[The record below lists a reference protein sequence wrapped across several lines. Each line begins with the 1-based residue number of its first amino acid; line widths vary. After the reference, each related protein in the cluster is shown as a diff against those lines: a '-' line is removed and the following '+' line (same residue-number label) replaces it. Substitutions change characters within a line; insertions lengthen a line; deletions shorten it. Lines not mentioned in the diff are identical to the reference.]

1 MEIVLDFTRSA
12 AGPAA
17 APSADQAEQL
27 LACFQK
33 ALGHELPNQLV
44 ALQGLAR
51 LLEGEAGLSPEVRSL
66 AGRLAD
72 LARRADGLVRA
83 LADLGRLCRDRP
95 PGPPLA
101 PADVAREAAAAVN
114 CVCPGVVIEY
124 HFDNALPDVTV
135 PRRPL
140 CQVLSHLLHNAV
152 QAAVPER
159 APRVA
164 VGVSHN
170 PEGVSFWVAD
180 NGRGLSAA
188 QMGRLFEPFP
198 GAAAGAGQGLG
209 LFLVRQV
216 VAGWGGAIRAASEP
230 GRGTRFTVLVPATWC
245 ARQPGFG
252 V

>member
-1 MEIVLDFTRSA
+1 MEIVLDFTRPA
-12 AGPAA
+12 AGAA
-17 APSADQAEQL
+17 APSPDLTGQL

-51 LLEGEAGLSPEVRSL
+51 LLEGEAGLGPEVRPL
-66 AGRLAD
+66 VGRLAD

-83 LADLGRLCRDRP
+83 LADLGRLCRERP

-101 PADVAREAAAAVN
+101 PADVVREAAAEVN
-114 CVCPGVVIEY
+114 FVSPGVVIEY
-124 HFDNALPDVTV
+124 HLENALPDVTV

-140 CQVLSHLLHNAV
+140 YQVLSHLLRNAV
-152 QAAVPER
+152 QAAVLER
-159 APRVA
+159 ALRIG
-164 VGVSHN
+164 VGARHG

-180 NGRGLSAA
+180 NGRGLSEA
-188 QMGRLFEPFP
+188 QTARLFEPLS
-198 GAAAGAGQGLG
+198 ATAAGGGCGLG

-216 VAGWGGAIRAASEP
+216 VAGWGGAVRAESEP
-230 GRGTRFTVLVPATWC
+230 GRGTRFTVLVPAPWC
-245 ARQPGFG
+245 ARSE